1 MTKIAKNIDQGRVS
15 SEQKRRTAWLDND
28 AKLTNQVGY
37 AGAPL
42 EIPTP
47 TLIESGIESI
57 FPAPQ
62 QGNADQSN
70 AQIVVTRDR
79 PASIF
84 SGYAGIGHQRCSTI
98 DIVAGRHSAKSTTTI
113 PVASDSDLSLS
124 EQLAMVDPSFEK
136 DAARIYISEK
146 TDIDFNFQISIPEG
160 NLSRGEEETTR
171 GDRLVQDSVARSAI
185 GLKADAIRI
194 IGNEGVRIVTG
205 VYEFNSRGG
214 ERTPGGIE
222 LVAENANDKP
232 YDIQP
237 FVKGKNMASALSELH
252 EEVTKMNGL
261 LEEFMLYQFNINQ
274 IVSKLRHNVGPKKE
288 PTPPPALGSLPDEF
302 KRLYDFS
309 AKNMKKIRKKL
320 DLQAQNLTR
329 WEKVYLSPESYDW
342 ILSKYN
348 GTN

>member
-37 AGAPL
+37 AGAPM

-171 GDRLVQDSVARSAI
+171 GGRLKGPV
-185 GLKADAIRI
+185 
-194 IGNEGVRIVTG
+194 
-205 VYEFNSRGG
+205 
-214 ERTPGGIE
+214 PIE

-274 IVSKLRHNVGPKKE
+274 IVSKHRHNVGPKKE

>member
-1 MTKIAKNIDQGRVS
+1 MTKIAKNIDQERLS
-15 SEQKRRTAWLDND
+15 SEQKAISSWADND
-28 AKLTNQVGY
+28 IKLSNEVGY
-37 AGAPL
+37 AGAPM
-42 EIPTP
+42 EIPLP

-57 FPAPQ
+57 FPTPKE
-62 QGNADQSN
+62 GNAAQSN

-84 SGYAGIGHQRCSTI
+84 SGYGGLGHQKCSTI
-98 DIVAGRHSAKSTTTI
+98 DIVAGRHSAKSRTTI
-113 PVASDSDLSLS
+113 PVVSGEQRSLS
-124 EQLAMVDPSFEK
+124 EQPAMVDPNFEN
-136 DAARIYISEK
+136 DAARIYVSEK
-146 TDIDFNFQISIPEG
+146 TDIDFNFQLDDLNPKG
-160 NLSRGEEETTR
+160 A
-171 GDRLVQDSVARSAI
+171 DRLVHDSIGRSAI

-214 ERTPGGIE
+214 EQTPAGIE
-222 LVAENANDKP
+222 LIAQNTNEKP

-252 EEVTKMNGL
+252 QEITKINGL
-261 LEEFMLYQFNINQ
+261 LEEFMLYQLNINQ
-274 IVSKLRHNVGPKKE
+274 IVSRHRPIVGPKKE

-309 AKNMKKIRKKL
+309 AKNMKRIRKKL